1 MFLSNAALSVIAFF
15 SLFNVLY
22 LYSPIESGE
31 VGRLYK
37 TCDECLKSEC
47 HAENK
52 RPCYTRWDNDEG
64 ECNKG
69 CTDETMEC
77 ACDSACYMW
86 VPKEGFD
93 KTNLTPCY
101 GDIEDPLC
109 L

>member
-52 RPCYTRWDNDEG
+52 RPCYTRWDNEYNFTCFLCPDELQ
-64 ECNKG
+64 
-69 CTDETMEC
+69 T
-77 ACDSACYMW
+77 
-86 VPKEGFD
+86 V
-93 KTNLTPCY
+93 LQRR
-101 GDIEDPLC
+101 
-109 L
+109 